1 MSILFYKSFFL
12 DIVDS
17 DGTSTET
24 SNCDPSSA
32 ETDDHDGKQTGSSDS
47 CGHGSTEI
55 SGCRSSSI
63 EIDDHDNAENVDRG
77 DTVINGCC
85 SPRQGSTETDDYSG
99 IESDIHENNVAR
111 NVGDHQKYTPP
122 STPLQKSKMPAK
134 RSPLAELLVYPT
146 PTQKVSKTK
155 SCARVLTSAES
166 IAMLEEKARKKRE
179 EQEEKER
186 KKKER
191 ELKKAAREEEKKRK
205 AQERQAKQAEKQK
218 KAEQKKSSGQ
228 KRNNSSSDGSRSKR
242 QRLDRGEDESQDAG
256 IQHHEITK
264 DECAA
269 CFGLFEDDADSVE
282 WIECTNENC
291 RVWAHAECL
300 EMCDNAYVCIACET
314 LLV

>member
-1 MSILFYKSFFL
+1 M
-12 DIVDS
+12 DS

-63 EIDDHDNAENVDRG
+63 EIDDHDSAENVDRG

-85 SPRQGSTETDDYSG
+85 SPRQGSIETDDYSG

-122 STPLQKSKMPAK
+122 STPLQKSEMPAK

-166 IAMLEEKARKKRE
+166 IAVRGKGSQKKRGTRRE
-179 EQEEKER
+179 RRKEKGEGAKESCQGRR
-186 KKKER
+186 KE
-191 ELKKAAREEEKKRK
+191 
-205 AQERQAKQAEKQK
+205 
-218 KAEQKKSSGQ
+218 
-228 KRNNSSSDGSRSKR
+228 
-242 QRLDRGEDESQDAG
+242 
-256 IQHHEITK
+256 TK
-264 DECAA
+264 
-269 CFGLFEDDADSVE
+269 GTGKTS
-282 WIECTNENC
+282 
-291 RVWAHAECL
+291 
-300 EMCDNAYVCIACET
+300 
-314 LLV
+314 

>member
-1 MSILFYKSFFL
+1 MNSENT
-12 DIVDS
+12 DS
-17 DGTSTET
+17 DSISTET

-32 ETDDHDGKQTGSSDS
+32 ETDDHDGKQTGSLEGY
-47 CGHGSTEI
+47 GHGSTEI
-55 SGCRSSSI
+55 SDCRSSSVA
-63 EIDDHDNAENVDRG
+63 IDDHDNAENVDRG
-77 DTVINGCC
+77 STVINSSC
-85 SPRQGSTETDDYSG
+85 SPCCGNTETDDYSR
-99 IESDIHENNVAR
+99 IESDICENNIVH
-111 NVGDHQKYTPP
+111 NVGDDHHKDSPP
-122 STPLQKSKMPAK
+122 STPLQKSIMPAK

-146 PTQKVSKTK
+146 PTQRASKTK

-166 IAMLEEKARKKRE
+166 ITMLEEKARKKRE

-186 KKKER
+186 KKKDR

-205 AQERQAKQAEKQK
+205 AQERQAKQAEKQAEKQK

-228 KRNNSSSDGSRSKR
+228 KRNNSLCDGSRSKR
-242 QRLDRGEDESQDAG
+242 QKLDREDESQDAG
-256 IQHHEITK
+256 IQHHEILK

-300 EMCDNAYVCIACET
+300 EMCDNAYVCIAYET